1 MIELSGDFE
10 FRFHLLDETVIL
22 FIMAQNVFEGVNLPR
37 PGIAD
42 GVDDAT
48 RTFSQTL
55 QHLILEELLSHALSS
70 TPGNVISHACW
81 MAGRVRRQPK
91 VGNNKGL

>member
-1 MIELSGDFE
+1 
-10 FRFHLLDETVIL
+10 
-22 FIMAQNVFEGVNLPR
+22 
-37 PGIAD
+37 
-42 GVDDAT
+42 
-48 RTFSQTL
+48 
-55 QHLILEELLSHALSS
+55 LEELLSHALSS